1 MAEPAW
7 KITTTRQEE
16 PDREL
21 ADDDGPGITLLRWVE
36 RPDGELEQ
44 VAMPLTPERFLYSEF
59 GDQMS
64 QGTRHSRTAR
74 KIADLLEHHF
84 RSEPDV
90 LVTFDLTH
98 YLGSEL
104 PHPSPD
110 VSVIRGL
117 PDPETDR
124 ESFDLEEEH
133 NRPCLIVEVVS
144 PLSSKIRRTDLVSKV
159 EIYALAGIPEYVIL
173 DSTRRDPRFRLLGYR
188 LDHSGRYQT
197 IEPDD
202 HGRILSET
210 TGLWFQISPDG
221 KQALL
226 SKYPTGEPLL
236 TREEEEKLRKA
247 AEESARNEAEARRMA
262 EERARDEAEAR
273 RVAEER
279 ARAEAEARGVAEEE
293 AARTRAELVRL
304 RAELERLR
312 GK

>member
-16 PDREL
+16 LDREL
-21 ADDDGPGITLLRWVE
+21 VGDDGPGITLLRWVE

-44 VAMPLTPERFLYSEF
+44 VAMPLTPERFLHSEF

-74 KIADLLEHHF
+74 KIAELLEHHF
-84 RSEPDV
+84 WSEPDV

-110 VSVIRGL
+110 VSVIRGV

-124 ESFDLEEEH
+124 ESFDLEKER

-144 PLSSKIRRTDLVSKV
+144 PLSSRIRQTDLVSKV
-159 EIYALAGIPEYVIL
+159 EIYALAGIPEYVIV
-173 DSTRRDPRFRLLGYR
+173 DSTRRDRRFRLLGYR
-188 LDHSGRYQT
+188 LDRSGRYQA

-202 HGRILSET
+202 QGRILSET

-221 KQALL
+221 KQVLL

-236 TREEEEKLRKA
+236 A
-247 AEESARNEAEARRMA
+247 
-262 EERARDEAEAR
+262 
-273 RVAEER
+273 AEER
-279 ARAEAEARGVAEEE
+279 ARAEAEARRVAEEE

-304 RAELERLR
+304 QAELERLR